1 MYVRSF
7 FSSGTRT
14 QFSGVFSRDLR
25 LLLDFFLTKIP
36 HGGALASSTRYL
48 SAPLS
53 EILKIS
59 KYLDV
64 RPLQKK
70 FRNFAPVSLP
80 KVKKAEFNIELR
92 KQGSHRTI
100 RRGFKV

>member
-1 MYVRSF
+1 MSVICFLLELGHSF
-7 FSSGTRT
+7 LEPFLATYGFAR
-14 QFSGVFSRDLR
+14 
-25 LLLDFFLTKIP
+25 FFLTKIP
-36 HGGALASSTRYL
+36 HDGELASPTRYL
-48 SAPLS
+48 TAPLY
-53 EILKIS
+53 EIVKNS

-64 RPLQKK
+64 RPFQKK

-80 KVKKAEFNIELR
+80 KVKKAAFNTELR